1 MTNLTWVEIR
11 GTQFV
16 NKGAYLMLLAC
27 IEQLQ
32 SNYPN
37 IEIVLAP
44 NKNSPFKLRAV
55 LGTYQKL
62 SLRFRGLDFNQLSYF
77 VPKFCRKLLREQ
89 FGLVFE
95 PDLELVLD
103 ASGFAYGDQ
112 WGGRNVQLLG
122 AEIRR
127 LKRNKAG
134 YVLLPQAFGPFSK
147 AVDQQALAQGLPDAL
162 LVCARDAQSYQY
174 LKDCAPAADIQQFA
188 DFTNLVAP
196 RLPDTPVRLRSQVYG
211 LIIPNSAMLGPRN
224 RNTAWRAHYVH
235 QLVTGA
241 ALMREQGI
249 TPIVLNHEGEADA
262 ALCHQLI
269 DLVPDL
275 QIVSPEHPA
284 DVKGW
289 IAGAKL
295 VLCSRFHGCV
305 SALSSAVPCIGTSWS
320 HKYEMLFAEYGQQHA
335 LIMPQTTEAEL
346 RALFDHV
353 LADDNIQVLQQHA
366 TQWKHQSAELWQL
379 VFAKIDQ
386 AVGSGLIQIKRA

>member
-1 MTNLTWVEIR
+1 MLIEIR
-11 GTQFV
+11 GVQFV
-16 NKGAYLMLLAC
+16 NKGAYLMLVAC
-27 IEQLQ
+27 LEQVRQ
-32 SNYPN
+32 HYPDAA
-37 IEIVLAP
+37 ITLAP
-44 NKNSPFKLRAV
+44 NKNSPYLSRAAV
-55 LGTYQKL
+55 GALQKV
-62 SLRFRGLDFNQLSYF
+62 SFRVRGIDLNVFSYF
-77 VPKFCRKLLREQ
+77 MPSKLKRFLRHW
-89 FGLVFE
+89 FGFVFE
-95 PDLELVLD
+95 SDVDFVLD